1 MTFAAVLSLDDAK
14 ARSLADAI
22 SLDEA
27 LSERPIVLSET
38 AAGRWEVVVYFDG
51 EPLASERKALDRAV
65 VDTIGQTSPGFTIAP
80 LPETD
85 WVRRSLAGLT
95 PIRVER
101 FLVHGRHDRDLVRPN
116 DIAIEI
122 EANEAFGTGHHG
134 STLGCL
140 LAIGWVGKA
149 RAVRNALDLGTG
161 SGILAIAIARSLKI
175 PVLASDI
182 DPTATRIAA
191 ANATLNRAGDNIT
204 AVTAAG
210 LDRRVFRL
218 RGPFDLIVANILA
231 GPLVTLAPSVRRHLA
246 ANGTVILSGLLPE
259 QRARVVSAY
268 RGQGLRCVRDFTR
281 DGWLTLVFERK
292 PARRAEMRGRPAQ
305 ALHARAQR
313 SRARRRRAQS
323 SAR

>member
-1 MTFAAVLSLDDAK
+1 MTFAAVLSLDEAP
-14 ARSLADAI
+14 ALALADA
-22 SLDEA
+22 LAHDEA
-27 LSERPIVLSET
+27 LTEHPVDLSEA

-51 EPLASERKALDRAV
+51 EPHAREREALDRAV
-65 VDTIGQTSPGFTIAP
+65 IGAVGANSPGFTIAA

-85 WVRRSLAGLT
+85 WVKRSLTGLN
-95 PIRVER
+95 PIRAGR
-101 FLVHGRHDRDLVRPN
+101 FLVHGRHDRNRVRAN

-140 LAIGWVGKA
+140 VAIDWVGKA
-149 RAVRNALDLGTG
+149 RVVRNALDLGTG
-161 SGILAIAIARSLKI
+161 SGILAIAIARSLKV

-191 ANATLNRAGDNIT
+191 ANAALNRAGD
-204 AVTAAG
+204 AVTTITAAG
-210 LDRRVFRL
+210 LARQIFRL

-231 GPLVTLAPSVRRHLA
+231 NPLVKLAPAVRRHLA
-246 ANGTVILSGLLPE
+246 ANGLVILSGLLPE

-268 RGQGLRCVRDFTR
+268 RGRGLRLVRDFTR
-281 DGWLTLVFERK
+281 DGWLTLIFERK
-292 PARRAEMRGRPAQ
+292 PARKAEMRGRPARVPR
-305 ALHARAQR
+305 ARGQR
-313 SRARRRRAQS
+313 SRARRRRAPS